1 MTTATI
7 LNGKQLA
14 SSIKTSLKEKISNLK
29 QKPTLAVII
38 VGNNPASETYVRSK
52 EKACLE
58 TGINSKTYKLDE
70 NIQET
75 ELLELIDLLNKDNDV
90 NGILVQLPLPSHI
103 NTDHILHAIT
113 PIKDV
118 DGFHPLNTG
127 LLLKKSPKAFIP
139 CTPKGILKL
148 LHLAK
153 KDLTGLN
160 AVVVGRSQ
168 IVGLPIAN
176 LLINENCTVT
186 VTHSKT
192 KNLKE
197 ICKSADILIAALG
210 KTEFITKDYIKENS
224 IIIDVGI
231 NRTTEGL
238 KGDVKFSDA
247 IDLCSHITPVPGG
260 VGPMTIAMLLEN
272 TYEAFL
278 SQTNS

>member
-70 NIQET
+70 NIKEA

-127 LLLKKSPKAFIP
+127 LLLKKNPKAFIP

-168 IVGLPIAN
+168 IVGLPIAH

-278 SQTNS
+278 KQNS

>member
-7 LNGKQLA
+7 LNGKELA
-14 SSIKTSLKEKISNLK
+14 SSIKNNLKEKISNLTE
-29 QKPTLAVII
+29 KPTLAVII

-58 TGINSKTYKLDE
+58 TGITSKTYKLDE

-90 NGILVQLPLPSHI
+90 NGILVQLPLPKHI
-103 NTDHILHAIT
+103 NTDNILHSIN
-113 PIKDV
+113 PLKDV
-118 DGFHPLNTG
+118 DGFHPLNSG
-127 LLLKKSPKAFIP
+127 LLLKKNPKAFIP
-139 CTPKGILKL
+139 CTPKGIIKL
-148 LHLAK
+148 LHTVK
-153 KDLTGLN
+153 NDLTGLN

-168 IVGLPIAN
+168 IVGLPIAH

-197 ICKSADILIAALG
+197 VCKSADILIAALG
-210 KTEFITKDYIKENS
+210 KAEFITKDYIKENS

-231 NRTTEGL
+231 NRTNEGL

-247 IDLCSHITPVPGG
+247 IELCSYITPGPGG

-278 SQTNS
+278 SQTKP

>member
-70 NIQET
+70 NIKEA

-103 NTDHILHAIT
+103 NTDHILHAID

-127 LLLKKSPKAFIP
+127 LLLKKTPKAFIP

-168 IVGLPIAN
+168 IVGLPIAH

-247 IDLCSHITPVPGG
+247 TDLCSHITPVPGG